1 LTFQVVGGAVAGA
14 LAQVLLAVVVIVY
27 VMPWFGLGLLDMARD
42 VAAFNIPAR
51 IGRLFVGGA

>member
-1 LTFQVVGGAVAGA
+1 
-14 LAQVLLAVVVIVY
+14 VLLAVVVIVY